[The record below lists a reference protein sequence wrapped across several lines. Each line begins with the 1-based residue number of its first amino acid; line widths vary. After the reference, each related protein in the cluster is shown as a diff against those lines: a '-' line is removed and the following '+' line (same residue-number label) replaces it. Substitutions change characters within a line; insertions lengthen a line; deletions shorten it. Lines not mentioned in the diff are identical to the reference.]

1 MNRRPRIA
9 VTGEC
14 MVELLPVNGPEK
26 GLYRQSFSG
35 DTLNAAV
42 YLSRLGGLD
51 VSYISAV
58 GTDPLSDAMLAFWAG
73 ENIDVSLT
81 RRLPDAVPGLYMIQ
95 LDEHGERSFQ
105 YWRSASAARSCY
117 SGAEADALLER
128 LASFDVVY
136 LSGISLAVFLE
147 DGRERLLRRLEELA
161 GRVRICFDANFR
173 PRLWGSDVEE
183 AADRAKVWYRRMLP
197 LCSMIF
203 LSPEEA
209 EAFGIG
215 SSLAP
220 EESGTELF
228 HAMRSDAELIMK
240 DGAKPCLILN
250 GHDTLR
256 VPPRPV
262 QKIVDTTAAGDS
274 FAAAYV
280 HARMRG
286 LSPEEAAKQGHVLA
300 AAVIGEPGAV
310 ISSNRMPAELFHA

>member
-1 MNRRPRIA
+1 MSRRPRIA

-26 GLYRQSFSG
+26 GLFRQSFSG

-51 VSYISAV
+51 VSYLSAA
-58 GTDPLSDAMLAFWAG
+58 GTDPLSDAMLDFWTSEG
-73 ENIDVSLT
+73 IDVSLT
-81 RRLPDAVPGLYMIQ
+81 RRLPDAVPGLYMIR
-95 LDEHGERSFQ
+95 LDERGERSFQ

-117 SGAEADALLER
+117 SGEGADALLEK

-161 GRVRICFDANFR
+161 GSVSVCFDANFR
-173 PRLWGSDVEE
+173 PRLWGPDRQSALSRAE
-183 AADRAKVWYRRMLP
+183 AWYRRVLP

-209 EAFGIG
+209 EAFGVKA
-215 SSLAP
+215 SCPEDAAAMLA
-220 EESGTELF
+220 
-228 HAMRSDAELIMK
+228 RSAKPGAEIVMK
-240 DGAKPCLILN
+240 DGPNPCLVWDGKN
-250 GHDTLR
+250 MHS
-256 VPPRPV
+256 VPPRPAEKV
-262 QKIVDTTAAGDS
+262 VDTTAAGDS

-280 HARMRG
+280 HARLLGR
-286 LSPEEAAKQGHVLA
+286 SPEESAAGGHVLA

-310 ISSNRMPAELFHA
+310 IPANRMPAELLHE

>member
-1 MNRRPRIA
+1 MSRRPRIA

-51 VSYISAV
+51 VSYLSAV
-58 GTDPLSDAMLAFWAG
+58 GTDPLSDAMLSFWAG
-73 ENIDVSLT
+73 ESIDVSLT
-81 RRLPDAVPGLYMIQ
+81 RKLPDAVPDLYMIQ
-95 LDEHGERSFQ
+95 LDEHGERSFR

-117 SGAEADALLER
+117 SGAGADVLLER
-128 LASFDVVY
+128 LATFDVVY

-161 GRVRICFDANFR
+161 GRVCICFDANFR
-173 PRLWGSDVEE
+173 PHLWGSDVRE
-183 AADRAKVWYRRMLP
+183 AADLAKVWYRRMLP
-197 LCSMIF
+197 ICSMIF
-203 LSPEEA
+203 LSPEET

-215 SSLAP
+215 SGLAP
-220 EESGTELF
+220 EKNGTELF
-228 HAMRSDAELIMK
+228 RAMRSDAELIMK
-240 DGAKPCLILN
+240 DGPNPCLILSS
-250 GHDTLR
+250 HATLH
-256 VPPRPV
+256 VPPSPV
-262 QKIVDTTAAGDS
+262 QKVVDTTAAGDS

-280 HARMRG
+280 HARLLG
-286 LSPEEAAKQGHVLA
+286 LPPEEAAKQGHVLA

-310 ISSNRMPAELFHA
+310 IPSNRMPAELIYA